1 MKTFIELEKERLA
14 KLEEVLELIEYAEI
28 RINNRTT
35 FWQNQIY
42 KSEKSLKRIEFT
54 KMAKERLENYYKKI
68 LQA

>member
-28 RINNRTT
+28 RINNRTI
-35 FWQNQIY
+35 FWQNQIF

-54 KMAKERLENYYKKI
+54 KMAKARLENYYKKI

>member
-1 MKTFIELEKERLA
+1 MKNFLELEKERLA
-14 KLEEVLELIEYAEI
+14 KLEEVLELIEYAEK

-42 KSEKSLKRIEFT
+42 KSEKSLKRIEYT

-68 LQA
+68 LQS

>member
-1 MKTFIELEKERLA
+1 MKTFIELEKERLER
-14 KLEEVLELIEYAEI
+14 LNCILELLEYAEK

-42 KSEKSLKRIEFT
+42 KSEKSLKRLEFT
-54 KMAKERLENYYKKI
+54 KMAKARLENYYKKI

>member
-1 MKTFIELEKERLA
+1 MKNFIETEKERLA
-14 KLEEVLELIEYAEI
+14 KLEMVLELIEYAEI
-28 RINNRTT
+28 RIKNRTN
-35 FWQNQIY
+35 FWQDQIF

>member
-1 MKTFIELEKERLA
+1 MKTFVELEKERLA
-14 KLEEVLELIEYAEI
+14 KLQRVLELIEYAEI

-35 FWQNQIY
+35 FWQNQIF

-68 LQA
+68 LQL

>member
-1 MKTFIELEKERLA
+1 MKNFVETEKERLA
-14 KLEEVLELIEYAEI
+14 KLQRVLELIEYAEI

-35 FWQNQIY
+35 FWQNQIF
-42 KSEKSLKRIEFT
+42 KGEKSLRRLEFT

>member
-42 KSEKSLKRIEFT
+42 KSEKYLKRIEYT
-54 KMAKERLENYYKKI
+54 KRAKARLENYYKKI

>member
-1 MKTFIELEKERLA
+1 MKNFIVTEKERLA
-14 KLEEVLELIEYAEI
+14 KLQRVLELIEYAEI
-28 RINNRTT
+28 RINNRTN

-42 KSEKSLKRIEFT
+42 KSEKSLRRLEFT

>member
-1 MKTFIELEKERLA
+1 MKTFIVTEKERLA

-28 RINNRTT
+28 RINNRTI
-35 FWQNQIY
+35 FWQNQIF

>member
-1 MKTFIELEKERLA
+1 MKNFIVNEKERLA
-14 KLEEVLELIEYAEI
+14 KLERVLELIEYAEI
-28 RINNRTT
+28 RINNRTN
-35 FWQNQIY
+35 FWQNQIF

>member
-1 MKTFIELEKERLA
+1 MKTFVETEKERLA
-14 KLEEVLELIEYAEI
+14 KLNEVLELIEYAEI

-42 KSEKSLKRIEFT
+42 KSEKSLRRLEFT
-54 KMAKERLENYYKKI
+54 KMAKERLENYYKKL

>member
-1 MKTFIELEKERLA
+1 MKNFVESEKERLA
-14 KLEEVLELIEYAEI
+14 KLQRVLELIEYAEI

-35 FWQNQIY
+35 FWQNQIF

-68 LQA
+68 LQL

>member
-1 MKTFIELEKERLA
+1 MKNFIELEKERLA
-14 KLEEVLELIEYAEI
+14 KLQRVLELIEYAEI
-28 RINNRTT
+28 RINNRTI
-35 FWQNQIY
+35 FWQNQIF